1 MAPKKTLSGNN
12 RPMER
17 IGKKT
22 TQGAGLRSKPR
33 KGRKQYRGQGRG

>member
-1 MAPKKTLSGNN
+1 MATKKSLTGNN

-22 TQGAGLRSKPR
+22 TQGAGLRSRPKR
-33 KGRKQYRGQGRG
+33 GRKKYKGQGRG